1 MLILLGLLRMG
12 DLKALRL
19 QHFELLGWE
28 RQSHQAGIV
37 VAALLAAIPVLQ
49 FNTRLA
55 QATYAL
61 ATRGI
66 APYEVIGAQPLGT
79 CSALQES
86 LAPHPV
92 ICRTIARTG

>member
-12 DLKALRL
+12 DLKAVKL

-49 FNTRLA
+49 FNARLA

-66 APYEVIGAQPLGT
+66 APYEVIGARPLGT
-79 CSALQES
+79 CASACKSPWHHTL
-86 LAPHPV
+86 
-92 ICRTIARTG
+92 